1 MVSFRDSKSLVVVA
15 DADKA
20 YPLIVK
26 DIVQSE
32 RSHVISSLS
41 GKDGAYKYKNSRVVC
56 NPCFDVAIVV
66 TRSGTVK
73 IINCNLD
80 DKTWQVKEMSEAV
93 DVSKG
98 HWMECSVGFSQDGT
112 RGIVLDWKGRM
123 MFIELD

>member
-1 MVSFRDSKSLVVVA
+1 MVSLRDSKSLLVVA

-26 DIVQSE
+26 NIVQSE

-41 GKDGAYKYKNSRVVC
+41 GKDGAYKYKNIRVAC
-56 NPCFDVAIVV
+56 NPSFDVAIVV

-73 IINCNLD
+73 LINCNLE
-80 DKTWQVKEMSEAV
+80 DKSWQVKEMSEEI

-98 HWMECSVGFSQDGT
+98 RWMECSVGFSVDGT